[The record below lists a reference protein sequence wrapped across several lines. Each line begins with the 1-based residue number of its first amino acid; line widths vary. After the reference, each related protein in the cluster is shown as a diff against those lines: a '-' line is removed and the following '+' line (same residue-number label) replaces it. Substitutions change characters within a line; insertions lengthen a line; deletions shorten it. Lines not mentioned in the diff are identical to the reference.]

1 MDTLQTIFAR
11 RSIRKYKD
19 APIPDEH
26 LTQILEAARQAPSA
40 SNRQPWHFV
49 VVRDPEQRRRVA
61 NACNGQMWMADAA
74 CIIVALGFPQASPKW
89 YKVDV
94 AIALENLVLAARS
107 LGYGTC
113 WVGAFD
119 PAALKSVCGIPDE
132 AEVVICTPLGVPDA
146 DPPARPRKAWD
157 EVFSMGGRWQPG
169 E

>member
-1 MDTLQTIFAR
+1 MDTLQAIFAR

-26 LTQILEAARQAPSA
+26 LNQILEAARQAPSA
-40 SNRQPWHFV
+40 GNRQPWHFI

-61 NACNGQMWMADAA
+61 NACNSQMWMADAA
-74 CIIVALGFPQASPKW
+74 CIIVALGLPQVSPKW
-89 YKVDV
+89 YPVDV
-94 AIALENLVLAARS
+94 AIAVENLVLAARS

-119 PAALKSVCGIPDE
+119 PAELKRVCGIPDE

-146 DPPARPRKAWD
+146 DSPARLRKDWN
-157 EVFSMGGRWQPG
+157 EVFSMGGKWRA